1 MIARGLQIASLLVGT
16 AVLALA
22 LSLVHNGGSETA
34 AFALAAAIVVG
45 IHGVPLAI
53 EFITGAIVD
62 RSPAARIG
70 PLALIRVWWGETR
83 RQFRVFM
90 IDQPWRSRFSE
101 PELVRDPQ
109 RPAVLLI
116 HGYLCN
122 RAMWR
127 PWIARLAAGRNIAT
141 VNLEPAFG
149 PIERYADDIEQA
161 VERLCAATG
170 ARQVILVGH
179 SMGGLAARE
188 YLQTRGAARVERL
201 VTLASPHHGTVFAPF
216 GHGANARQMRRDSS
230 FIARLSATPCAVP
243 VTCIATRSDNLVLPR
258 SSAVL
263 AGASEVWLDR
273 VGHLAMTD
281 DSRAFAALIAAI
293 DRPRATAQQ

>member
-1 MIARGLQIASLLVGT
+1 MVARGLRIASVVVGI

-22 LSLVHNGGSETA
+22 LYLVRSGWSEAA
-34 AFALAAAIVVG
+34 AFALAAAIVIG

-53 EFITGAIVD
+53 EFITGAVVD
-62 RSPAARIG
+62 RSPAARLG
-70 PLALIRVWWGETR
+70 PLALVRVWWGETR

-90 IDQPWRSRFSE
+90 IEQPWRARFPE

-141 VNLEPAFG
+141 VNLEPTFG
-149 PIERYADDIEQA
+149 PIERYADCVEQA

-170 ARQVILVGH
+170 ASQVILVGH
-179 SMGGLAARE
+179 S
-188 YLQTRGAARVERL
+188 
-201 VTLASPHHGTVFAPF
+201 
-216 GHGANARQMRRDSS
+216 
-230 FIARLSATPCAVP
+230 
-243 VTCIATRSDNLVLPR
+243 
-258 SSAVL
+258 
-263 AGASEVWLDR
+263 
-273 VGHLAMTD
+273 
-281 DSRAFAALIAAI
+281 
-293 DRPRATAQQ
+293 